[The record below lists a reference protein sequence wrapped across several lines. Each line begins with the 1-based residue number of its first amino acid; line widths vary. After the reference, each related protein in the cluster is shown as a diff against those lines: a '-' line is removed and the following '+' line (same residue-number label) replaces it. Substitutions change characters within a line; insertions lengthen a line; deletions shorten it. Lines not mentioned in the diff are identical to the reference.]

1 MWKRKARVTPGLG
14 ADIRIILPAAAL
26 TVIFD
31 ECDGFDRDET
41 GGRVIGTYAT
51 HGGKLTI
58 NVTGV
63 IESGPQARR
72 SAVSFF
78 QDGEYQEGV
87 FRHIESHHPETE
99 HLGNWHTH
107 HVNGLSTLSGGDI
120 ATYHRIVNHHN
131 HNTPFFYA
139 LLVTAKHHGSDPLR
153 RYSIKHFV
161 FRRGKQEF
169 HEIPP
174 QHVEMAEGPLVWPAS
189 AQPAEDDRLDTRAG
203 TTNLGIH
210 PERVY
215 DRDIIQEF
223 YQGFRP
229 FASQKL
235 GMYWRGSLELLD
247 GSRLQVVILE
257 DSRAH
262 ARYTVA
268 LREPPEVLHEI
279 AEQLAQRDYPSA
291 RAALINTERSCNH
304 ALYQYLDHKHRH
316 HNPPSE
322 K

>member
-1 MWKRKARVTPGLG
+1 MWKRKVKVMPGLG
-14 ADIRIILPAAAL
+14 ADIRIILPATAL

-41 GGRVIGTYAT
+41 GGRVIGTYTT

-58 NVTGV
+58 KVTGI
-63 IESGPQARR
+63 IESGPKARR

-87 FRHIESHHPETE
+87 FRRIESRHPRIE

-120 ATYHRIVNHHN
+120 DTYHRIVNHQN
-131 HNTPFFYA
+131 QNTPFFYA
-139 LLVTAKHHGSDPLR
+139 LLVTAKQRSSNPLL

-161 FRRGKQEF
+161 FRRGETEF

-174 QHVEMAEGPLVWPAS
+174 QHVEIAEGRLVWPVS
-189 AQPAEDDRLDTRAG
+189 APPAEHHKPHVETK
-203 TTNLGIH
+203 NLGTH

-215 DRDIIQEF
+215 DLDIIQEF

-229 FASQKL
+229 FASEKL

-247 GSRLQVVILE
+247 GSRVQVVVLE
-257 DSRAH
+257 DSAVSGK
-262 ARYTVA
+262 YYVT
-268 LREPPEVLHEI
+268 LREPPDVLRDI

-291 RAALINTERSCNH
+291 RAALIHTERSCNH
-304 ALYQYLDHKHRH
+304 ALYQYLNQKHRH
-316 HNPPSE
+316 HNLPTE